1 MLRGVDRL
9 VLPPR
14 SLVVVG
20 GLPGAGKTTLLRR
33 LTPIANAVTLD
44 SESATR
50 RWMRLP
56 LPYRALRPLAHA
68 EHHLRIAFAILVLPG
83 GVVVH
88 DTSTRAASRRW
99 LLALA
104 ALARRPAHLLLLDVP
119 ADTARAGQHARRRT
133 LPSSSFARHTRRWTA
148 LRAHARAGAV
158 PGERWRC
165 VLLLDRAAV
174 DALAAIDVRRRS
186 RPRLACVA
194 A

>member
-1 MLRGVDRL
+1 MSDRL
-9 VLPPR
+9 TLPPR

-33 LTPIANAVTLD
+33 LAPIAGAVVLD

-68 EHHLRIAFAILVLPG
+68 EHHLRIALAVLLTPG

-99 LLALA
+99 LLGLA
-104 ALARRPAHLLLLDVP
+104 TLARRPAQLVLLDVDP
-119 ADTARAGQHARRRT
+119 DTAQAGQHARRRT
-133 LPSSSFARHTRRWTA
+133 LPSSSFARHAQRWRA
-148 LRAHARAGAV
+148 LRAHAATGHL
-158 PGERWRC
+158 PGEGWDR
-165 VLLLDRAAV
+165 VLLLHRAQA
-174 DALAAIDVRRRS
+174 DALESIAIRRPTARCL
-186 RPRLACVA
+186 PRVVA
-194 A
+194 